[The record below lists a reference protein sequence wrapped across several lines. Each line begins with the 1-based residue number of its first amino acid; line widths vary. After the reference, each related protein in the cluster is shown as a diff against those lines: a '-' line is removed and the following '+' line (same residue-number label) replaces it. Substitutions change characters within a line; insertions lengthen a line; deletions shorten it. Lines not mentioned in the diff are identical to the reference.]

1 MLLGV
6 LQIAL
11 GAFGLALAFA
21 GFGFFPPLHGVVARS
36 PRGRPVYAVLAFL
49 ATFMIGSGVRELV

>member
-6 LQIAL
+6 LQIVL

-21 GFGFFPPLHGVVARS
+21 GFGLFPPLHGVVARS
-36 PRGRPVYAVLAFL
+36 PRGRAVYAVVAFFS
-49 ATFMIGSGVRELV
+49 TFMIGSGIRELV